1 MARKV
6 EPLKKTPKEAESAVA
21 NFMVN
26 AYATLVDEIEERI
39 GYEEGRKLAYD
50 AYHKFVTNIC
60 TPNWEAMKGEKP
72 PNAQDYVNW
81 LVESQPLG
89 YDIDIIEESPDSVQL
104 RFNRCLWATQFIDH
118 GKEDTGLLFCEV
130 DDDMIKEFNE
140 ITGANLVFERTKVLM
155 DGCDHCNH
163 HIYVKK

>member
-1 MARKV
+1 MVRKF
-6 EPLKKTPKEAESAVA
+6 ELKKRTPEEAGNDVA
-21 NFMVN
+21 KFMVN

-39 GYEEGRKLAYD
+39 GYEEGRKLAHD

-60 TPNWEAMKGEKP
+60 TPDWEAMKGKNP
-72 PNAQDYVNW
+72 PTAQDYVNW
-81 LVESQPLG
+81 LLKDQPLG
-89 YDIDIIEESPDSVQL
+89 YDVDVVEESPDSVQL
-104 RFNRCLWATQFIDH
+104 RFNRCLWATHFIGHDK
-118 GKEDTGLLFCEV
+118 GDTGLIFCEV
-130 DDDMIKEFNE
+130 DYDMIKEFNE